1 MAAVDE
7 RANLRHLGDMEVVAV
22 AELGR
27 KKMRLKQ
34 VRQLRKGDVIPLERL
49 AGEAFSI
56 KVNGAPFAE
65 GEIVVVSEQMAGRL
79 TRMVEVPAVEE
90 EGEEEEEEEAESE
103 SIAETLPKE
112 LPEEGN
118 VADSVRARNER
129 EMTRIPESSFTM
141 GSSVEEGAPGERPAH
156 TVYLDSYYI
165 DKYPV
170 TNEQYREFTLETGY
184 RSPPHWRRGNYA
196 LGMDEHPVVNV
207 SWRDALTYA
216 EWAGK
221 RLPTEAEWELAARGT
236 DERCYPWGNRFVAG
250 ERCNCINMIGTTT
263 PVDEFPDGRSPYGIW
278 DMAGNTFEWC
288 ADYYDED
295 YYEISPDVDP
305 RGPEG
310 GQERAVRSGCF
321 VETRAAVRVAFR
333 EGVREDETSEY
344 IGFRCAMD
352 A

>member
-90 EGEEEEEEEAESE
+90 EGEEEEEEEAES
-103 SIAETLPKE
+103 IAEALPEE

-118 VADSVRARNER
+118 VADSARARNER
-129 EMTRIPESSFTM
+129 EMTRLPESSFTM
-141 GSSVEEGAPGERPAH
+141 GSSEEGTPRRERPAH
-156 TVYLDSYYI
+156 TVDLDSFYI

-170 TNEQYREFTLETGY
+170 TNEQYREFTLATGY
-184 RSPPHWRRGNYA
+184 RSPLHWRRGNYP
-196 LGMDEHPVVNV
+196 LGMGDHPVVNV

-221 RLPTEAEWELAARGT
+221 RLPTEAEWELAVRGT
-236 DERCYPWGNRFVAG
+236 DERHYPWGNRFVDG
-250 ERCNCINMIGTTT
+250 ERCNCNNLIGTTT
-263 PVDEFPDGRSPYGIW
+263 PVAEFPDGRSPYGIW
-278 DMAGNTFEWC
+278 DMAGNTYEWC
-288 ADYYDED
+288 ADYYDEE

-305 RGPEG
+305 RGPEE
-310 GQERAVRSGCF
+310 GQERVVRGGCFSEPRSG
-321 VETRAAVRVAFR
+321 VRTTSR
-333 EGVREDETSEY
+333 EGVREDDASDH